1 MANLTFPSNP
11 TNGQK
16 VTVNDKVFVYNS
28 TTSRWTAT
36 RLQIFG
42 NLTDDFT
49 IPPPELSL
57 SNNTVA
63 FDTTGQTVYITYTV
77 DQDVKATISNNGIA
91 NSSYANVT
99 LHQTNNTIQIT
110 AGTESF
116 SGANVVLTVTNTRTS
131 NTASISLSQAIVID
145 YTTLSYGSEEVGF
158 SFGAISPSG
167 TYYAAYLGTADGGS
181 VKIFSDANDSII
193 TLGGDVGGDTARRF
207 GSEGIKFI
215 TDNQV
220 VIDARNSFNAWAGGT
235 SNYGH
240 YIFKTTDNWA
250 TAIQTFKSLSNAN
263 TPSGS
268 GGRYRFTGGH
278 YSSNGSFAVL
288 GNRLYNTTTTTQ
300 SPNSG
305 AILYWKSTNGGETF
319 ANTPH
324 QIIENKT
331 RTGVVYDP
339 DREQFIVGNSLASSG
354 QGRAY
359 VYKYNDGTDTYQN
372 KATLSKSDTGTGTG
386 YGDYVFLR
394 KNTAIV
400 GARNHSSSTGRVYIY
415 ERDDA
420 DSAFSQTAYLQG
432 PHTDS
437 FFGQALWISN
447 DGDTIAVAAPDWN
460 YSASGYGA
468 NQGKVFFYVRDT
480 STGNFP
486 TTATFE
492 IEGRLTVPSYTGA
505 GTNPRFGS
513 RIVEDPSDERKLWI
527 SYGSKGM
534 ILYEV

>member
-1 MANLTFPSNP
+1 M
-11 TNGQK
+11 
-16 VTVNDKVFVYNS
+16 
-28 TTSRWTAT
+28 
-36 RLQIFG
+36 
-42 NLTDDFT
+42 
-49 IPPPELSL
+49 
-57 SNNTVA
+57 
-63 FDTTGQTVYITYTV
+63 
-77 DQDVKATISNNGIA
+77 
-91 NSSYANVT
+91 
-99 LHQTNNTIQIT
+99 
-110 AGTESF
+110 
-116 SGANVVLTVTNTRTS
+116 
-131 NTASISLSQAIVID
+131 
-145 YTTLSYGSEEVGF
+145 
-158 SFGAISPSG
+158 
-167 TYYAAYLGTADGGS
+167 
-181 VKIFSDANDSII
+181 
-193 TLGGDVGGDTARRF
+193 
-207 GSEGIKFI
+207 
-215 TDNQV
+215 
-220 VIDARNSFNAWAGGT
+220 IDARNSFNAWAGGT

-447 DGDTIAVAAPDWN
+447 DGDTIAVASDWN